1 MSEPHLHRPDR
12 LAGVVLPLGLISIS
26 SASVLIKLC
35 DAPPLT
41 IAAYRLGLAVLLL
54 LPFTFSQTRSEVRR
68 LGRGDILSAI
78 VSGIFLS
85 AHFAFWVSSLKHTSV
100 ASSVVFVTTNP
111 IFIVLVS
118 TVFLRERFS
127 AALFASI
134 LTAVCGGLVIAW
146 DDWSGQIGN
155 LYGDFL
161 ALLGAVMASGYL
173 LAGRRIRPVMGLA
186 AYITIVYGIAAVL
199 LIGMARINGD
209 PFFVYSGKTYLLFI
223 LLALVPQLIGHTAL
237 NWALKFFTAT
247 WVSVLIL
254 SEPIGA
260 AVLAGLILAEYPTA
274 KVLAGGAL
282 VLLGIYLAAREEKK
296 TLPQRSQCGRAAT
309 KR

>member
-1 MSEPHLHRPDR
+1 MPEPDAHRPDR
-12 LAGVVLPLGLISIS
+12 LAGVILPLGLISIS

-54 LPFTFSQTRSEVRR
+54 LPFTGSRTLSEMRR
-68 LGRGDILSAI
+68 LGRRDILAVI
-78 VSGIFLS
+78 ASGVFLS

-111 IFIVLVS
+111 IFIVLAS
-118 TVFLRERFS
+118 AVFLRERFS
-127 AALFASI
+127 AGLLASI
-134 LTAVCGGLVIAW
+134 LAAVCGGFVIAW
-146 DDWSGQIGN
+146 DDWTGQSGS

-173 LAGRRIRPVMGLA
+173 LTGRKIRAGMGLA
-186 AYITIVYGIAAVL
+186 AYITMVYGIAAVL
-199 LIGMARINGD
+199 LIGLALVNRD
-209 PFFVYSGKTYLLFI
+209 PFFDYSAKTYLLFL
-223 LLALVPQLIGHTAL
+223 LLALVPQMIGHTAL

-254 SEPIGA
+254 AEPVGA
-260 AVLAGLILAEYPTA
+260 AILACIILAEYPA
-274 KVLAGGAL
+274 ANVLAGGAL
-282 VLLGIYLAAREEKK
+282 VLLGIYLSARQENIS
-296 TLPQRSQCGRAAT
+296 PPGR
-309 KR
+309 RE